1 MIAHRGYCTALTVII
16 WTLLFLAMPATV
28 VAAGEASIG
37 LGYTERSI
45 AFKEYEADRN
55 SDGEIRYLIK
65 LIKFSNMRVVKA
77 GQEFSAS
84 QAARYLL
91 MKFKTAKSKIV
102 SAEQFIDDFASY
114 APDGEPIYIIDRKGM
129 NYPARHVLY
138 GELRRLRNLDSANF
152 R

>member
-28 VAAGEASIG
+28 AGAGEASIG
-37 LGYTERSI
+37 LGYTERSL
-45 AFKEYEADRN
+45 AFKEYESSRN
-55 SDGEIRYLIK
+55 LSGEIRYLIK
-65 LIKFSNMRVVKA
+65 LIKFSKMRVVKA
-77 GQEFSAS
+77 GKEFSSS

-91 MKFKTAKSKIV
+91 MKFKTTQQEILST
-102 SAEQFIDDFASY
+102 EQFIDDFASY
-114 APDGEPIYIIDRKGM
+114 SPDGEPIYIIDRKGM

-138 GELRRLRNLDSANF
+138 SELRRLRNAKASSF